1 MRFLPLSATPTARL
15 ILITRGMRAVADGCI
30 SVLLPAYLLALGYD
44 AVQVGVLTTATLLG
58 SALLTLAVGF
68 YGTRAGVRTLL
79 LATSLLMLATG
90 IGFAAASGFW
100 PLLLIAFVG
109 TLNPSA
115 GDVSVF
121 LPLEQTALSGAV
133 ADRDRTDL
141 FARYS
146 MVGSLLGAGG
156 ALLAIVPEHLAALP
170 GADRTTV
177 YRLAFVAYGAVG
189 LLAGMIYR
197 RLPTD
202 PPANRAEV
210 TTSLGPSRGIVFR
223 LALLFSVDAF
233 AGGLVVQPLLAL
245 WLFEAFGLSVAATAK
260 IFFATNLLSAISYLL
275 AARIA
280 ARIGLI
286 NTMVF
291 THLPANVCLMIVPFV
306 DSLGVAIALLL
317 VRSLLSQMDV
327 PTRTSY
333 VMAVVTPAERPAAAG
348 VTAVP
353 RSLASALGPTLG
365 GLLLAAGPF
374 AWPLFLGGALKAV
387 YDLTLLLMF
396 RHVKPP
402 EEQRF
407 TAD

>member
-1 MRFLPLSATPTARL
+1 MSLDGDALPRSATPMAKL

-30 SVLLPAYLLALGYD
+30 SVLLPAYLLTLGFDAL
-44 AVQVGVLTTATLLG
+44 QVGVLTTAMLLG

-68 YGTRAGVRTLL
+68 YGNHAGVRT

-90 IGFAAASGFW
+90 LGFAAVSGFW
-100 PLLLIAFVG
+100 PLMLVAFVG

-121 LPLEQTALSGAV
+121 LPLEQTALSGAIG
-133 ADRDRTDL
+133 DHDRTDL

-146 MVGSLLGAGG
+146 LVGSLLGAGG
-156 ALLAIVPEHLAALP
+156 ALLAIVPDHVTGLP
-170 GADRTTV
+170 GVDRVAVFQT
-177 YRLAFVAYGAVG
+177 AFVAYAAVG
-189 LLAGMIYR
+189 LLAGLIYR
-197 RLPTD
+197 RLPAD
-202 PPANRAEV
+202 PPVQRVKATV
-210 TTSLGPSRGIVFR
+210 PVGPSRGIVFR
-223 LALLFSVDAF
+223 LAALFSVDAL
-233 AGGLVVQPLLAL
+233 AGGLVIQSLLAL
-245 WLFEAFGLSVAATAK
+245 WLFQTFGLSVAATAK
-260 IFFATNLLSAISYLL
+260 IFFATNLLSAISYLI

-306 DSLGVAIALLL
+306 DDLGLAVALLL

-333 VMAVVTPAERPAAAG
+333 VMAVVTPAERPAAAS

-365 GLLLAAGPF
+365 GLLLAASPF
-374 AWPLFLGGALKAV
+374 AWPLFLGGALKAA

-396 RHVKPP
+396 RHVTPP
-402 EEQRF
+402 EEQ
-407 TAD
+407 

>member
-1 MRFLPLSATPTARL
+1 MRVLPLTATPTASL

-30 SVLLPAYLLALGYD
+30 SVLLPAYLLALGLD
-44 AVQVGVLTTATLLG
+44 ALRIGVLTTATLLG
-58 SALLTLAVGF
+58 SALLTLAVGLC
-68 YGTRAGVRTLL
+68 GRRTGVRTLL
-79 LATSLLMLATG
+79 LASSLLMTATG
-90 IGFAAASGFW
+90 IGFAAAVGFW
-100 PLLLIAFVG
+100 PLLLVAFVG

-121 LPLEQTALSGAV
+121 LPLEQTALSGAI
-133 ADRDRTDL
+133 ADRERTAL

-146 MVGSLLGAGG
+146 AVGSLLGAGG
-156 ALLAIVPEHLAALP
+156 ALLAIVPDHLARLP
-170 GADRTTV
+170 GADRITL
-177 YRLAFVAYGAVG
+177 YQLAFLAYAAVG
-189 LLAGMIYR
+189 LIVGLIYR

-202 PPANRAEV
+202 PPAERAGAV
-210 TTSLGPSRGIVFR
+210 SSLGPSRRIVVR

-233 AGGLVVQPLLAL
+233 AGGLVIQSLLAL
-245 WLFEAFGLSVAATAK
+245 WLFESFGLSVAATAQ
-260 IFFATNLLSAISYLL
+260 IFFATSLLSAISYLV

-306 DSLGVAIALLL
+306 DDLALAVALLL
-317 VRSLLSQMDV
+317 IRSLLSQMDV

-333 VMAVVTPAERPAAAG
+333 VMAVVTPAERPAAAS

-353 RSLASALGPTLG
+353 RSLAAALGPTLG
-365 GLLLAAGPF
+365 GALLALSPF
-374 AWPLFLGGALKAV
+374 AWPLFLGGALKAA

-402 EEQRF
+402 EEL
-407 TAD
+407 